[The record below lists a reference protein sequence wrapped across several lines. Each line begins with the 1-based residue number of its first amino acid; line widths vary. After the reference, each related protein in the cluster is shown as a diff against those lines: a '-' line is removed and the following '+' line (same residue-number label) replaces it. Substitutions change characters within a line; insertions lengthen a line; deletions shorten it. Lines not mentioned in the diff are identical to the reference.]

1 RTPNGDPPT
10 GSSVQ
15 RVCQFRHSRID
26 VGFTLSRIP
35 RKSPTPQEGPRFVD
49 SPHFRRSLTAR
60 SSPDLREV
68 RRLRIRL
75 LAPTLKPS
83 PDAWQQAPS
92 QPHVHSGGSI
102 MTQSRS
108 ACALVTAATL
118 FSMSGIALA
127 APTQAD
133 FDACNREA
141 QAATQNPSAF
151 PRSSSVPGS
160 TDTSSSVSGGASTSG
175 RTSGATGSTSV
186 DSTLLGMAA
195 VGADDQA
202 YQQAYRDCMKRRGF

>member
-1 RTPNGDPPT
+1 
-10 GSSVQ
+10 
-15 RVCQFRHSRID
+15 
-26 VGFTLSRIP
+26 
-35 RKSPTPQEGPRFVD
+35 
-49 SPHFRRSLTAR
+49 
-60 SSPDLREV
+60 
-68 RRLRIRL
+68 
-75 LAPTLKPS
+75 
-83 PDAWQQAPS
+83 
-92 QPHVHSGGSI
+92 
-102 MTQSRS
+102 MTRSRS
-108 ACALVTAATL
+108 ACALVAAATL

-151 PRSSSVPGS
+151 SRSSSVPGS

-175 RTSGATGSTSV
+175 STSGATGSTSV